1 MQKEIETK
9 VEKRTQR
16 STSRKL
22 FNGAHRGARALVE
35 IQIFDSF
42 ILFFCIFSDFEF
54 GQSKFSEPRLT
65 RGKMDVEFFSTQLQ
79 IFSQF

>member
-42 ILFFCIFSDFEF
+42 ILFFCIFLILNLGNLNF
-54 GQSKFSEPRLT
+54 PNPAL
-65 RGKMDVEFFSTQLQ
+65 RGVKWM
-79 IFSQF
+79 